1 MAPWLRR
8 ASAIATCATAMFAT
22 ALLPDAAGA
31 QSLDAPKVKEL
42 YGAAKREGQVII
54 WGTQRREVE
63 WIPAAFAKAFPG
75 IDVQFLGDNDIAVK
89 AIAEARA
96 GRHQVDVYQNSLTGT
111 LPVVQRD
118 LLAVVDWSP
127 FGFDSRSIAFD
138 GKMAYTSNIVY
149 TVAYNNRLVQD
160 ADTPKNWVDILDER
174 YKGKG
179 ASSTFLLPRLIGG
192 LGLAWGDEKA
202 LQFARDIVAKMNLL
216 LTRAPR
222 ESLLQSGERLYA
234 FGEIDSL
241 IRAVAAEGLPVSQ
254 VVPEPA
260 VVGQFGVTIMKNA
273 PHPNAARL
281 LAGFLASAE
290 GKAARLQATS
300 QADYGPTSDNALAK
314 RLHSGKLQVV
324 WDRPDNMAAREA
336 LFGRAAAILT
346 GQTR

>member
-1 MAPWLRR
+1 MLV
-8 ASAIATCATAMFAT
+8 
-22 ALLPDAAGA
+22 AGA
-31 QSLDAPKVKEL
+31 AFAQLQDRGKVTEL
-42 YGAAKREGQVII
+42 YAAAKKEGQVII

-63 WIPAAFAKAFPG
+63 WIPAAFGKLFSG

-96 GRHQVDVYQNSLTGT
+96 GRHQVDVYQSSLTGI

-118 LLAVVDWSP
+118 LLTNVDWSA
-127 FGFDSRSIAFD
+127 FGIDARNIAFD
-138 GKMAYTSNIVY
+138 GRMAYTSNIVY
-149 TVAYNNRLVQD
+149 TAAYNNKLAKD
-160 ADTPKNWVDILDER
+160 ADAPKNWMDVLDER

-179 ASSTFLLPRLIGG
+179 VSSTFLLPRLIGG
-192 LGLAWGDEKA
+192 LGLAWGEDKA
-202 LQFARDIVAKMNLL
+202 LQFARDIVAKTNLL

-222 ESLLQSGERLYA
+222 ESLLQSGERVYA

-241 IRAVAAEGLPVSQ
+241 IRAVA
-254 VVPEPA
+254 
-260 VVGQFGVTIMKNA
+260 GQFGATVMKNA

-300 QADYGPTSDNALAK
+300 QADYGPTSDNEFAK
-314 RLHSGKLQVV
+314 ALHSGRMQVV
-324 WDRPDNMAAREA
+324 WDRPDNMVAREA

-346 GQTR
+346 GQSR

>member
-1 MAPWLRR
+1 MAPWPCR
-8 ASAIATCATAMFAT
+8 APVIGATAFAL
-22 ALLPDAAGA
+22 ALMACAASA
-31 QSLDAPKVKEL
+31 QSLDQDKVKAL
-42 YGAAKREGQVII
+42 HAAAKKEGQVII

-63 WIPAAFAKAFPG
+63 WIPAAFGKLFSG

-111 LPVVQRD
+111 LPLVQRD
-118 LLAVVDWSP
+118 LLASIDWSL
-127 FGFDSRSIAFD
+127 FGIDNRNIAFD

-149 TVAYNNRLVQD
+149 TVAYNNKLAKDTD
-160 ADTPKNWVDILDER
+160 APKNWIDILDER

-179 ASSTFLLPRLIGG
+179 ASSTFLLPRLVGA
-192 LGLAWGDEKA
+192 LGIAWGDDKA
-202 LQFARDIVAKMNLL
+202 LQFARDIVAKTNLL

-222 ESLLQSGERLYA
+222 ESLLQSGERVYA

-254 VVPEPA
+254 VVPQPV
-260 VVGQFGVTIMKNA
+260 VVGQFGATIMKNA

-281 LAGFLASAE
+281 LAGFLASPE
-290 GKAARLQATS
+290 GKAARLEATS
-300 QADYGPTSDNALAK
+300 QADYGPTSDNEFAK
-314 RLHSGKLQVV
+314 ALHSGAMQVV

-346 GQTR
+346 GQSR

>member
-1 MAPWLRR
+1 MARATFR
-8 ASAIATCATAMFAT
+8 ASAIVIGMVLMMPVLIPAAAFAQW
-22 ALLPDAAGA
+22 AA
-31 QSLDAPKVKEL
+31 DPKVKEL
-42 YGAAKREGQVII
+42 YEAAKKEGRVII

-63 WIPAAFAKAFPG
+63 WIPAAFGKAFPG

-118 LLAVVDWSP
+118 LLTPVDWSP
-127 FGFDSRSIAFD
+127 FAIDKRNTAFD

-149 TVAYNNRLVQD
+149 TIAYSTKSVKE
-160 ADTPKNWVDILDER
+160 ADVPKQWADILDER

-179 ASSTFLLPRLIGG
+179 TSSTFLLPRLVGG
-192 LGLAWGDEKA
+192 LGLVWGEEKA

-222 ESLLQSGERLYA
+222 ETLLQSGERLYA

-241 IRAVAAEGLPVSQ
+241 IRSVAAAGLPVAQ
-254 VVPEPA
+254 VVPEP
-260 VVGQFGVTIMKNA
+260 VVMGQFGVTVMKNA

-281 LAGFLASAE
+281 LAGFLATSD
-290 GKAARLQATS
+290 GKRARLDATG
-300 QADYGPTSDNALAK
+300 QADYSATSDNELAK
-314 RLHSGKLQVV
+314 LLHSGKLKVA
-324 WDRPDNMAAREA
+324 WDTPDTMVAREA

-346 GQTR
+346 GQSR

>member
-8 ASAIATCATAMFAT
+8 AAIVFG
-22 ALLPDAAGA
+22 AGA
-31 QSLDAPKVKEL
+31 VAMMLVAGAAFAQLQDRGKVTEL
-42 YGAAKREGQVII
+42 YAAAKKEGQVII

-63 WIPAAFAKAFPG
+63 WIPAAFGKLFSG

-111 LPVVQRD
+111 LPLVQRD
-118 LLAVVDWSP
+118 LLANIDWSL
-127 FGFDSRSIAFD
+127 FGIDNRNIAFD

-149 TVAYNNRLVQD
+149 TVAYNNKLAKD
-160 ADTPKNWVDILDER
+160 ADAPKNWIDILDER

-179 ASSTFLLPRLIGG
+179 ASSTFLLPRLIGA
-192 LGLAWGDEKA
+192 LGLAWGDDKA
-202 LQFARDIVAKMNLL
+202 LQFARDIVAKTNLL

-222 ESLLQSGERLYA
+222 ESLLQSGERVYA

-254 VVPEPA
+254 VVPQPV
-260 VVGQFGVTIMKNA
+260 VVGQFGATIMKNA

-281 LAGFLASAE
+281 LAGFLASPE
-290 GKAARLQATS
+290 GKAARLEATS
-300 QADYGPTSDNALAK
+300 QADYGPTSDNEFAK
-314 RLHSGKLQVV
+314 ALHSGAMQVV

-346 GQTR
+346 GQSR

>member
-1 MAPWLRR
+1 MVRWLRR
-8 ASAIATCATAMFAT
+8 ASAIATCAMAVFAT

-31 QSLDAPKVKEL
+31 QSLDAPRVKEL
-42 YGAAKREGQVII
+42 YAAAKREGQVII

-63 WIPAAFAKAFPG
+63 WIPAAFAKMFPG

-111 LPVVQRD
+111 LPVVQRE

-127 FGFDSRSIAFD
+127 FGFDSRNIVFD
-138 GKMAYTSNIVY
+138 GKMATTSNIVY

-160 ADTPKNWVDILDER
+160 ADTPKNWIEILDER

-234 FGEIDSL
+234 FGEVDSL
-241 IRAVAAEGLPVSQ
+241 IRAVAAEGLPVGQ
-254 VVPEPA
+254 VVPEPV

>member
-1 MAPWLRR
+1 MARLLQG
-8 ASAIATCATAMFAT
+8 ASAMVTCAA
-22 ALLPDAAGA
+22 ALAIVLAVAPAAA
-31 QSLDAPKVKEL
+31 QSPDQSKLQAL
-42 YGAAKREGQVII
+42 YAAAKREGQVVI

-63 WIPAAFAKAFPG
+63 WIPAAFGKVFPG

-96 GRHQVDVYQNSLTGT
+96 GRHQIDVYQNSLTGT

-118 LLAVVDWSP
+118 LLANVDWSA
-127 FGFDSRSIAFD
+127 FAIDSRNIAFG

-149 TVAYNNRLVQD
+149 TVAYNNKLVNEGE
-160 ADTPKNWVDILDER
+160 APKNWADILDER

-179 ASSTFLLPRLIGG
+179 ASSTFLLPRLIGA
-192 LGLAWGDEKA
+192 LSLAWGKEEA
-202 LQFARDIVAKMNLL
+202 LQFARDIVAKANLL

-254 VVPEPA
+254 VVPQPV
-260 VVGQFGVTIMKNA
+260 VVGQFGATIMKDA

-281 LAGFLASAE
+281 LAGFLATAE
-290 GKAARLQATS
+290 GKDARLKATS
-300 QADYGPTSDNALAK
+300 QADYGPTSDNPLA
-314 RLHSGKLQVV
+314 RELHSGKLEVV
-324 WDRPDNMAAREA
+324 WDTPETMAAREA
-336 LFGRAAAILT
+336 LFGPVAAILT
-346 GQTR
+346 GQSR